1 MERIKKIVRLVEELD
16 FDSNMKI
23 ILSLALTLIWLLHL
37 TAFSRLWHTL
47 VSQVITQ
54 EFLVTVTLPIFGFLY
69 HKLFVLID
77 AKISLTELR
86 DPIRFETSRKYD
98 KPQLVFGR
106 TSCINLPMEKE
117 RLRSI
122 KRNADQE
129 PISSVQVII
138 GDRPSS
144 LELFEEVFGHGHDP
158 RALIVN
164 RLFDMRSVTP
174 ELKYL
179 YINTSTVDE
188 RDLDEIAYQVNR
200 INEINLYKSSRSIK
214 EGENAE

>member
-86 DPIRFETSRKYD
+86 SNQI
-98 KPQLVFGR
+98 
-106 TSCINLPMEKE
+106 
-117 RLRSI
+117 
-122 KRNADQE
+122 
-129 PISSVQVII
+129 
-138 GDRPSS
+138 
-144 LELFEEVFGHGHDP
+144 
-158 RALIVN
+158 
-164 RLFDMRSVTP
+164 
-174 ELKYL
+174 
-179 YINTSTVDE
+179 
-188 RDLDEIAYQVNR
+188 
-200 INEINLYKSSRSIK
+200 
-214 EGENAE
+214 